1 MTTGLKES
9 IVHSPVSAQGSYP
22 YRSGGGLIP
31 SAEYA
36 VYFNDF
42 FENPSSNAVPG
53 TSAIIDTGATI
64 TAAATDAVSYT
75 GVIRITDA
83 TASEGAA
90 MYWPKGIQLGL
101 GKKFFMEVRVKTSD
115 VLDNDLQFGLSAL
128 TATTN
133 PEDIYTTT
141 TTDLI
146 SVGILDGDAT
156 IGALIDKNNSGSTVV
171 NAAGTTYDLVADT
184 WTTLAFEVGG
194 TAANSSMWVKVYK
207 DGQLAI
213 DSDQFAE
220 TTIPDD
226 LALAPFIAM
235 RNGNGAGGNTA
246 DFDYVRWSLER

>member
-1 MTTGLKES
+1 MSTGFKGPIIHGPIS
-9 IVHSPVSAQGSYP
+9 NQAAYA
-22 YRSGGGLIP
+22 YRSKAGMVP

-36 VYFNDF
+36 VYHNDF

-53 TSAIIDTGATI
+53 TSAIVDTGATI

-115 VLDNDLQFGLSAL
+115 VTDNNLQFGLSDL

-133 PEDIYTTT
+133 PEDLYTTT
-141 TTDLI
+141 AANLI
-146 SVGILDGDAT
+146 AVGILDGDAT
-156 IGALIDKNNSGSTVV
+156 IGLLTDKDNGGDAVQLESTGNYDMVV
-171 NAAGTTYDLVADT
+171 DT

-194 TAANSSMWVKVYK
+194 TAADSTMWCKVYK
-207 DGQLAI
+207 DGQLIITA
-213 DSDQFAE
+213 DTE

-235 RNGNGAGGNTA
+235 VNGNGAGGNTA